1 MIILMYKEIRF
12 LCTSVKILLTTDKLQ
27 IAAGMVLRYF
37 TALPTLDAIEESN
50 QLVHVFRMSAEILF
64 YIVNRIAAFLIMDKE
79 YTRIS
84 EKVFCQISLLIW
96 NSFIG

>member
-12 LCTSVKILLTTDKLQ
+12 FCTSVKILFTTDKLQ
-27 IAAGMVLRYF
+27 IAAGMVLSYF

-64 YIVNRIAAFLIMDKE
+64 FIVNRIAAFLIIMDIE

-84 EKVFCQISLLIW
+84 GKIFRQISLLI
-96 NSFIG
+96 